1 MAAHQEVYNF
11 VNKSMSSCKNGDNAN
26 LSLQYNH
33 GSAVVNLQVH
43 LRQYPPPP
51 YHPHRPPRPSP
62 YEHPSHSWLRQSKRR
77 EHARYEKEKVAKTNE
92 TEKDDRSSTNNEV
105 IASAEVTELTE
116 QVVTF
121 NICAV
126 KAAEKV
132 AIGNA
137 DDVPAEQAVPGEPE
151 LKQTPIKQ
159 SDDEATIHVKQSD
172 NETFQN
178 SNTDEK
184 LPSVVYVYK
193 KVRLLL
199 KKYHPLSI
207 H

>member
-1 MAAHQEVYNF
+1 MKKGV
-11 VNKSMSSCKNGDNAN
+11 NAN

-51 YHPHRPPRPSP
+51 YHPHQPPRPSP
-62 YEHPSHSWLRQSKRR
+62 YEHPSHSWLRRSKRR
-77 EHARYEKEKVAKTNE
+77 EHTRYEKEKVAKINE

-126 KAAEKV
+126 KAAEKVAIGNADDVPAEKV

-178 SNTDEK
+178 SNTDEE
-184 LPSVVYVYK
+184 LPSVVDV
-193 KVRLLL
+193 
-199 KKYHPLSI
+199 
-207 H
+207 